1 MSTPIQE
8 SRTVSDSRSQMLC
21 WTESLI
27 LAFGIP
33 ASTWVVWRIISVSFP
48 AAVHGSLASR
58 FLFWILGGVIVE
70 WSFVIAL
77 WFVVRRRRS
86 SFRDLGVWGLG
97 TWPAWVLALL
107 FAALSIGSNLR
118 FLPQMHIALSNAFLP
133 PGFHLV
139 AALLMGITAGFCEE
153 ILFRAFLMTEFAE
166 AGYSKATQVL
176 VPGLAF
182 GLAHAGY
189 LNQGFFVWLGI
200 MLPTAF
206 LGMMWGIAYL
216 LSRRSLVPTIVAH
229 FLNDATALPWVI
241 FFMISAHASEAS
253 GSLAPGAPHIEDA
266 TQAMIEAITS
276 HQIVMFGETH
286 GNKQEYRWLC
296 DLVKTPAFA
305 GQVDDIV
312 VEFGNSLYQ
321 KSVDRYIAGEDVPL
335 EQAQKAWRNMIGA
348 VGPVSPVYGWFY
360 KAVRDSN
367 LAHRGGHKIRLLLG
381 DPYGDWDKI
390 NNAEDLGPY
399 VAHRDQWYAEVVK
412 EEVLA
417 HHHRALL
424 IMGAG
429 HFVRR
434 SGPGLVEQAIRAA
447 GVQPY
452 LVVFGTNAVGGYD
465 DLDHRFDLWALPAIV
480 ALSGNWVG
488 ELPANPVLTGG
499 NVAPNAQKMED
510 VADAMLYVGPRDALT
525 QVFIPRSE
533 LVDTA
538 YGKEIERRLQIQTGH
553 TMFFT
558 SASEGPQ
565 YQKPPQQTVS
575 NGIRPLP
582 PNPPK
587 SINGPLPPRP
597 PSQ

>member
-1 MSTPIQE
+1 
-8 SRTVSDSRSQMLC
+8 ML
-21 WTESLI
+21 
-27 LAFGIP
+27 
-33 ASTWVVWRIISVSFP
+33 
-48 AAVHGSLASR
+48 
-58 FLFWILGGVIVE
+58 
-70 WSFVIAL
+70 FVN
-77 WFVVRRRRS
+77 W
-86 SFRDLGVWGLG
+86 
-97 TWPAWVLALL
+97 WPVGQTTLALL
-107 FAALSIGSNLR
+107 L
-118 FLPQMHIALSNAFLP
+118 
-133 PGFHLV
+133 
-139 AALLMGITAGFCEE
+139 
-153 ILFRAFLMTEFAE
+153 
-166 AGYSKATQVL
+166 
-176 VPGLAF
+176 
-182 GLAHAGY
+182 
-189 LNQGFFVWLGI
+189 
-200 MLPTAF
+200 
-206 LGMMWGIAYL
+206 
-216 LSRRSLVPTIVAH
+216 
-229 FLNDATALPWVI
+229 
-241 FFMISAHASEAS
+241 ISAGVIGFQKARKLPRRTVRFGFRIVCVAVAGVGTLRGLLLLHARAS
-253 GSLAPGAPHIEDA
+253 GCESVSGPGAPHVEHA
-266 TQAMIEAITS
+266 TQAMIEAIGS

-286 GNKQEYRWLC
+286 GNKQEYQWLC

-335 EQAQKAWRNMIGA
+335 EQVQKAWRNMIGA

-360 KAVRDSN
+360 QAVRDSN
-367 LAHRGGHKIRLLLG
+367 LAHRGGHQIRLLLG

-399 VAHRDQWYAEVVK
+399 LAHRDPWYAEVVK
-412 EEVLA
+412 EDVLA
-417 HHHRALL
+417 LHHRALL

-429 HFVRR
+429 HFARR

-447 GVQPY
+447 GLQPY

-465 DLDHRFDLWALPAIV
+465 DLDHRFDPWACPAIV

-499 NVAPNAQKMED
+499 NVAPNAQKMKD
-510 VADAMLYVGPRDALT
+510 VADAMLYVGPRDTLT

-558 SASEGPQ
+558 KASEGPQ
-565 YQKPPQQTVS
+565 YQKPPQQTLS
-575 NGIRPLP
+575 NGIRQLP

-587 SINGPLPPRP
+587 SINDPLPPRP